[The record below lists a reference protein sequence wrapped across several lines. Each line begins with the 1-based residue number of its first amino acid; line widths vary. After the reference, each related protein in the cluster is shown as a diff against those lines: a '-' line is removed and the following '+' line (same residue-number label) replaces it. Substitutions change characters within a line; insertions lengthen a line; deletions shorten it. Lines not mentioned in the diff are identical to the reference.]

1 MLKQYLFLQP
11 KPHCCKHQ
19 RGKKGSILI
28 VSLWALGVLA
38 ILGLALAQFIFQQIK
53 FTNFF
58 MRSTISL
65 PVARAAYQR
74 VLFERRTGLVSDY
87 DSLKEI
93 TGEKEGQ
100 LCNNLSYKYYFAQ
113 KKIIDGEEIF
123 IDESALINL
132 NLVSSR
138 ILEQLP
144 GLDEDLA
151 KKIVESGKRPF
162 KRKEELLLIEDI
174 DKEQFIQ
181 FKDLITVYG
190 TGKINI
196 NSVSKEVLSAL
207 GLDDDLIEKIF
218 RFRKEYEGGDGE
230 EGTIDDGAFTSPST
244 IASELQKFVNLSTRQ
259 QQDLISLANTLD
271 VKSEYIRLSIIP
283 QIKGKDGV
291 RYSIIMHPPT
301 GKLISWQEM

>member
-1 MLKQYLFLQP
+1 MRKLYLFLRP
-11 KPHCCKHQ
+11 
-19 RGKKGSILI
+19 KKGSILI

-74 VLFERRTGLVSDY
+74 VLFERRTGLASDY

-93 TGEKEGQ
+93 TGEKEEQ
-100 LCNNLSYKYYFAQ
+100 LCNDVSYKYYFAQ

-132 NLVSSR
+132 NLASSR

-301 GKLISWQEM
+301 GKLISWSEQ